1 MSPKLVFQILLAVFF
16 GVVSFNYLTDE
27 SVLRLL
33 TTNKGDIERYD
44 SFYDKD
50 ATEDLDHVDQEGT
63 NLYYNVATDFYE
75 YGWGQSFHFGWGH
88 KAETREMAIA
98 KLEHFIAGKLQLE
111 ETMKVLDMGCGVGG
125 PLRSIVSFS
134 GADVT
139 GVTIN
144 AYQVHRAKT
153 ITSKLSDFMQSK
165 CHYVQG
171 DYTKIPFPDNTFD
184 AIYTIEAMVHKM
196 DRSEAFNEAFR
207 VLKPGGLFLNI
218 DWVMTDKFDPK
229 NEKHLEIKRGIEH
242 GDGLPSMI
250 TAAESERYLVETTDF
265 ELIEHFDLNERAKQ
279 WYGVNNVPWY
289 APLQADFSL
298 EGFRMSNFGRAFLD
312 IFVGTL
318 ETIRLAPEGSLQ
330 TKRMLDDAAVS
341 LVAGG
346 EIGIFTVSDYFL
358 ARKPSSS

>member
-1 MSPKLVFQILLAVFF
+1 MIFTSIIVVIVGIL
-16 GVVSFNYLTDE
+16 SFNYLTDD
-27 SVLRLL
+27 SLLRLL
-33 TTNKGDIERYD
+33 TTSKDDIHQYD

-50 ATEDLDHVDQEGT
+50 ASDDLDHVDQEGT
-63 NLYYNVATDFYE
+63 NLYYNLATDFYE

-88 KAETREMAIA
+88 KAETRQMGIA
-98 KLEHFIAGKLQLE
+98 KLEHFIASKLQLDE
-111 ETMKVLDMGCGVGG
+111 NFKVLDMGCGVGG

-134 GADVT
+134 GADVS

-153 ITSKLSDFMQSK
+153 ITSKLSPFMQSK

-171 DYTKIPFPDNTFD
+171 DFTKIPFDDNTFD

-196 DRSEAFNEAFR
+196 DRSQAFNEAYR

-250 TAAESERYLVETTDF
+250 TAAESERYLKETTKF
-265 ELIEHFDLNERAKQ
+265 ELLEHFDLNERAKE
-279 WYGVNNVPWY
+279 WYGENNVPWY
-289 APLQADFSL
+289 APLQADFSF

-312 IFVGTL
+312 VFVGTL
-318 ETIRLAPEGSLQ
+318 ETLFMAPKGSLQ
-330 TKRMLDDAAVS
+330 TKRMLDDAAVY
-341 LVAGG
+341 LVDGG
-346 EIGIFTVSDYFL
+346 VEEIFTTSDYFL
-358 ARKPSSS
+358 ARKSKD